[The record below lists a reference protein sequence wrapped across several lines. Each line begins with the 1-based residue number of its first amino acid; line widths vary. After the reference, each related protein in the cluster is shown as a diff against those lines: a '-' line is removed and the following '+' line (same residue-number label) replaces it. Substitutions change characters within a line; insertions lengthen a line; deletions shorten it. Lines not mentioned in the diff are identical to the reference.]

1 MTFSEIVED
10 HNEDVHRLL
19 EAKETAIHYEN
30 FGTGFVM
37 VHTVS
42 TGEDVVTAMAV
53 DDVYPRPMWRYIRS
67 MLINRQRPIVIQYV
81 RNFDKLFKA
90 SQRYG
95 GIALDNGIVV
105 FPTKD

>member
-1 MTFSEIVED
+1 MTFSEIVKD
-10 HNEDVHRLL
+10 HGYDTDLL
-19 EAKETAIHYEN
+19 ESAKQTALHYEN

-37 VHTVS
+37 VHTVA

-53 DDVYPRPMWRYIRS
+53 GDVYPRPMWRYIRS
-67 MLINRQRPIVIQYV
+67 MLKNRQRPIVIQYV

-95 GIALDNGIVV
+95 AIALDDGIVI
-105 FPTKD
+105 FPV